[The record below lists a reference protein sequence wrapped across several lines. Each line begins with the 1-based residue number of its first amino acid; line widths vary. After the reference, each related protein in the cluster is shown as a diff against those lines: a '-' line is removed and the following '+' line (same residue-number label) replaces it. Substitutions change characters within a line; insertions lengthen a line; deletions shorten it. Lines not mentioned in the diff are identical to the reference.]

1 MSSNLENIYNAVLEG
16 DAPGCKAGVNAALA
30 EGIPPETILKEGL
43 INAMG
48 EVGRLF
54 EANEY
59 FVPEMLVA
67 ARAMQ
72 QGLAILKPQLAEG
85 GSTPM
90 GKVIIGTVK
99 GDLHDIGKNLVAM
112 MLEGS
117 GFEVIDLGTDV
128 SPDKFVKGVI
138 EHKPQAGHSPLVIG
152 MSALLTTTMPSMG
165 TTIQALQEAGVR
177 DQVKVMIGGAPVTD
191 EFAKRIGAD
200 GYSPDASS
208 AVRLAKSLSAVAA

>member
-1 MSSNLENIYNAVLEG
+1 MGNALETIYNAVLEG
-16 DAPGCKAGVNAALA
+16 DAAGAKAGVNAALA
-30 EGIPPETILKEGL
+30 AGLNPEAILKEGL
-43 INAMG
+43 IAAMG

-54 EANEY
+54 EENEY

-72 QGLAILKPQLAEG
+72 GGLAILKPHLAAG
-85 GSTPM
+85 GSISA
-90 GKVIIGTVK
+90 GKAVVGTVK

-112 MLEGS
+112 MLEGA

-128 SPDKFVKGVI
+128 TPDKFVKAVI
-138 EHKPQAGHSPLVIG
+138 EHKPHVIG
-152 MSALLTTTMPSMG
+152 MSALLTTTMPSMSG
-165 TTIQALQEAGVR
+165 TVKALQEAGVR

-191 EFAKRIGAD
+191 GFARQIGAD

-208 AVRLAKSLSAVAA
+208 AVRLAKSLVAA